1 VKLDYNKA
9 VADGLTLFINSVPHK
24 KYTLDDI
31 NTYLVLP
38 IKNNRVRIFYNQES
52 VPVGLITWCWLTE
65 DKAEKLLQ
73 YKYEPKQEDY
83 EDTDI
88 EDKQLWGLD
97 FISTTGKARQ
107 MIASLK
113 KEHLQVYGK
122 APIAR
127 WRRFSDPTKTHKKE
141 F

>member
-1 VKLDYNKA
+1 MKLDYNKA
-9 VADGLTLFINSVPHK
+9 VADGLTLFINSAPHK

-88 EDKQLWGLD
+88 ENQTNSDK
-97 FISTTGKARQ
+97 
-107 MIASLK
+107 
-113 KEHLQVYGK
+113 
-122 APIAR
+122 
-127 WRRFSDPTKTHKKE
+127 
-141 F
+141 